1 MDQGRRS
8 RGRAALWALVPLCF
22 AAGEARAS
30 DPFGKEDRPTATGVP
45 VPYVERPVVTP
56 FRSME
61 IFGTVPVVRFAPF
74 DPVAGMQFGVRHGL
88 YEDWEL
94 GALLWPFAFKDGL
107 AVDGPPSLFAARRY
121 VFSPHLEVALL
132 GRIAV
137 PLVFQA
143 WGGEVSVP
151 LLLRF
156 GPTRIDTGVGYFYTQ
171 GAELG
176 RHLVLVP
183 FRFSLQVLPEL
194 RLSLTAS
201 GQVARGPAGRSS
213 PLVANAGVGAEVA
226 YTIPGEV
233 GGALCD
239 VIVSGS
245 FPEVVRSHQ
254 ESPTNA
260 FASWA
265 LSLSARFYFYFGH
278 STWEDDSF
286 ID

>member
-1 MDQGRRS
+1 MDLERRGT
-8 RGRAALWALVPLCF
+8 GRAGLLALVGLLG
-22 AAGEARAS
+22 AAVEAQAS
-30 DPFGKEDRPTATGVP
+30 DPFGKDDRPTATGVP
-45 VPYVERPVVTP
+45 IPYVERPIVTP

-61 IFGTVPVVRFAPF
+61 VFGTVPVLRFAPS

-94 GALLWPFAFKDGL
+94 GALLWPFAFKDGI

-121 VFSPHLEVALL
+121 VLSPNLELALY
-132 GRIAV
+132 GRLAV
-137 PLVFQA
+137 PLIFQA
-143 WGGEVSVP
+143 WGAEASVP
-151 LLLRF
+151 LLLHF
-156 GPTRIDTGVGYFYTQ
+156 GPLRIDTGVGYLYTQ
-171 GAELG
+171 GAEVG
-176 RHLVLVP
+176 RHVGLVP
-183 FRFSLQVLPEL
+183 FRLSLQVLSEL
-194 RLSLTAS
+194 RLSLSAS

-213 PLVANAGVGAEVA
+213 PLFGSLAVGAEVA

-239 VIVSGS
+239 VILAGALT
-245 FPEVVRSHQ
+245 EVVRTHQ
-254 ESPTNA
+254 VMEADP

-265 LSLSARFYFYFGH
+265 VSLSGRFYFYFGH

>member
-1 MDQGRRS
+1 MDRTRRRKGRVGLWMLVLLMS
-8 RGRAALWALVPLCF
+8 SAA
-22 AAGEARAS
+22 EARAS

-45 VPYVERPVVTP
+45 VPYVERPIVTP

-61 IFGTVPVVRFAPF
+61 VYGTVPVLRFAPS

-94 GALLWPFAFKDGL
+94 GALLWPFAFRDGI
-107 AVDGPPSLFAARRY
+107 AVDGPPSIFAARRY
-121 VFSPHLEVALL
+121 ALSPNLELALY

-143 WGGEVSVP
+143 WGAEASVP
-151 LLLRF
+151 LLLHF
-156 GPTRIDTGVGYFYTQ
+156 GPLRIDTGVGYLYTQ
-171 GAELG
+171 GAEVG
-176 RHLVLVP
+176 RHVGLVP
-183 FRFSLQVLPEL
+183 FRISLQVLTEL
-194 RLSLTAS
+194 RLSLSAS
-201 GQVARGPAGRSS
+201 GQLARGPAGRSS
-213 PLVANAGVGAEVA
+213 PLYGALAVGAEVA

-233 GGALCD
+233 GGAFCD
-239 VIVSGS
+239 VILAGALT
-245 FPEVVRSHQ
+245 EVVRTQ
-254 ESPTNA
+254 QVVEVDP